1 MGWNGSDK
9 TFERA
14 DFAFKR
20 NQMKTQTRRKKCAV
34 LYISTTVAAIV
45 ASLWIFFVNDKG
57 SKTRESS
64 VITAP
69 KATKINKLKKEL
81 PIAHGKKASKKALA
95 NREMYLGKAVIRRQE
110 STNYAGRNK
119 IILTTEDGLTH
130 RIYETGTPKIIFKH
144 SSDNALAAM
153 LNVPDGSEMAPFPID
168 PGIDESFMKS
178 LKEEIVDNDDDTQE
192 ERRLKNLVR
201 QARLDALELMK
212 SGVSFSQILHEHQAR
227 AKENSE
233 IRLKIVLEA
242 KKIAE
247 EDNID
252 AANEY
257 VHKMNEAL
265 ERMGIPIVKEIK
277 SREK

>member
-1 MGWNGSDK
+1 
-9 TFERA
+9 
-14 DFAFKR
+14 
-20 NQMKTQTRRKKCAV
+20 
-34 LYISTTVAAIV
+34 
-45 ASLWIFFVNDKG
+45 
-57 SKTRESS
+57 
-64 VITAP
+64 
-69 KATKINKLKKEL
+69 
-81 PIAHGKKASKKALA
+81 
-95 NREMYLGKAVIRRQE
+95 
-110 STNYAGRNK
+110 
-119 IILTTEDGLTH
+119 
-130 RIYETGTPKIIFKH
+130 
-144 SSDNALAAM
+144 
-153 LNVPDGSEMAPFPID
+153 
-168 PGIDESFMKS
+168 
-178 LKEEIVDNDDDTQE
+178 
-192 ERRLKNLVR
+192 VR